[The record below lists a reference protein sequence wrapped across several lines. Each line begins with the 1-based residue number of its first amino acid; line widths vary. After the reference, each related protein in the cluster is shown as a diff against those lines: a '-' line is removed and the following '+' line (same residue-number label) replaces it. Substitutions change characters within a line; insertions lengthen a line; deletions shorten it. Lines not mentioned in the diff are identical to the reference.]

1 MAPPRLRL
9 VREQEPAS
17 SAEDAGRKGVARPV
31 MPLDDSE
38 LIAAVREGDP
48 GAAAA
53 FHDRVRGRIDATLY
67 RLLGGRDVDHDD
79 LAQLSLIEL
88 VQTMDRF
95 RGDCSLNSWVSTVT
109 AHIVY
114 KHIRRR
120 KTERRIFAASEESE
134 NEAFRGPSSRRVVM
148 ARDLVARVRQHLST
162 IDPDKAWTFLLHDAC
177 GYDLREIAKIT
188 GVSVAAAQ
196 SRLVRA
202 RRDLHAQIAADPEL
216 ADQLQ
221 QNASS
226 RHHSNSQHSPP
237 SQQSEQAADL
247 RLRAG
252 AAETSGTK
260 ENP

>member
-1 MAPPRLRL
+1 MARGVPRLRL
-9 VREQEPAS
+9 VREGDPEPAS
-17 SAEDAGRKGVARPV
+17 EKGAGKAPTLLA
-31 MPLDDSE
+31 LDDSE
-38 LIAAVREGDP
+38 LIAAVRAGERS
-48 GAAAA
+48 AAAA

-88 VQTMDRF
+88 VQTLDRF

-120 KTERRIFAASEESE
+120 RTERRIFASSDDTDK
-134 NEAFRGPSSRRVVM
+134 EAYAGPSSKRVVV
-148 ARDLVARVRQHLST
+148 ARDLVARVRRHLDAL
-162 IDPDKAWTFLLHDAC
+162 DPDKAWTFLLHDAC

-202 RRDLHAQIAADPEL
+202 RRDLHAHIAADPEL
-216 ADQLQ
+216 ADELQ
-221 QNASS
+221 RRRSGEASAS
-226 RHHSNSQHSPP
+226 
-237 SQQSEQAADL
+237 D
-247 RLRAG
+247 
-252 AAETSGTK
+252 TK
-260 ENP
+260 REEP